1 MYSICMYL
9 CLACPALRN
18 PNVHAPLEVVL
29 VEEEEANEEGS
40 SLEVADVPDWEVH
53 C

>member
-18 PNVHAPLEVVL
+18 PNVHAPYSLKKKKPTKKV
-29 VEEEEANEEGS
+29 AS